1 MRRPVQT
8 LLLALTGAGLLHTA
22 LFTDIYLRYVKA
34 GLRPL
39 LIVSG
44 VVLLLLGVASA
55 VIRDIRDARD
65 ARDPRDARDVRDLPG
80 HTHDAHRHEHG
91 HDQGQDGHDQGRDG
105 HGHGHSGAPR
115 IAWLLF
121 LPALSLLFYAPP
133 ALGAYTAARSNAKPV
148 TAQKKGFAPLPATSP
163 LPLTLTDFTKRVQQD
178 RSLAIKRRAV
188 QLTGF
193 VTPAEDGDGWYLTR
207 IIFTCCAADSQ
218 TVKIRMYGG
227 TEAPAANT
235 WLAVT
240 GTWHPQGVLG
250 TRTAQAALDVQDA
263 RPIAQ
268 PVNAYT
274 DDLPLTPS

>member
-8 LLLALTGAGLLHTA
+8 LLLTLTGIGLLHTA

-44 VVLLLLGVASA
+44 VVLLLLGLASA
-55 VIRDIRDARD
+55 VIGDGRR
-65 ARDPRDARDVRDLPG
+65 
-80 HTHDAHRHEHG
+80 HTHHEDHG
-91 HDQGQDGHDQGRDG
+91 HV
-105 HGHGHSGAPR
+105 HSGAPR

-133 ALGAYTAARSNAKPV
+133 ALGAYTAARSNTKPV
-148 TAQKKGFAPLPATSP
+148 TVQKGFAPLPATSP

-178 RSLAIKRRAV
+178 RSLAIRSRTV

-193 VTPAEDGDGWYLTR
+193 VTPAGDGDGWYLTR

-218 TVKIRMYGG
+218 TVKVRVYG
-227 TEAPAANT
+227 TEAPPADT

-240 GTWHPQGVLG
+240 GTWHPRGALG
-250 TRTAQAALDVQDA
+250 TKTAQAALDVTDTH
-263 RPIAQ
+263 PIAQ